1 MTPAILLDTIIDPAL
16 RLVESRYRTDEARAM
31 LIAVALQE
39 SKITDRRQVLDA
51 GKRWWESRPGKA
63 NGLWMFE
70 RGGAVYGV
78 LTHPAAQRFIVP
90 VLLKLEYPADSEIVH
105 DALIHNDVLA
115 CLMARAL
122 LVTLPAQL
130 PGRDDPAE
138 GWRQYIEAWRPGQPH
153 EKTWSTHYATAW
165 RTVQAKP

>member
-31 LIAVALQE
+31 LIAIALQE
-39 SKITDRRQVLDA
+39 SGIRERRQVLDA

-105 DALIHNDVLA
+105 GALIHNDVLA

-122 LVTLPAQL
+122 LVTLPAPL

-138 GWRQYIEAWRPGQPH
+138 GWRQYIEAWRPGKPH
-153 EKTWSTHYATAW
+153 EGTWAAHYATAW
-165 RTVQAKP
+165 RGVS